1 MMQLYKLRGLAYFAV
16 DIVVIMLSWAGATI
30 LHGSGVPSGLLD
42 PVNAAGLIALP
53 AVYIIPFFFCKIYQV
68 LWEKSYVKDVYRLLL
83 ADALGGALYL
93 AASPLFPLHRPISLA
108 VMTALFAIGGTILY
122 RMMLRDFLP
131 RLRRP
136 ADAPGGFFTIGQI
149 PREKKILIVGAGEAG
164 RLVLS
169 EFHRRGIDRH
179 IAGFVDD
186 DSAKVGMIINGRKVF
201 APTSKLPQVIRDRG
215 INEAII
221 AIPSAPRTDVNRVI
235 ALARRDSPAL
245 PVKILPPH
253 TRLFETP
260 LTPDLREIGI
270 TDILDRE
277 EITLDT
283 ASMEKSFAG
292 TTVLVTG
299 AGGSIG
305 AELCKQLLKFRP
317 KKLVALGRGEHSIYT
332 LVRSLEEY
340 LAYQDVK
347 PEIDYRIADVRDA
360 GMMDSVFSELAP
372 QAVFHA
378 AAHKHVP
385 LMEFNE
391 AEAVRNNV
399 GGTMNV
405 LEAAARHGAGRFVL
419 ISTDKAVRPV
429 NVMGATKRAAEIITL
444 ERARS
449 GGPRASIVRFGNVI
463 GSRGSAIPL
472 FREQIERG
480 GPVTVT
486 DPEVTRFFMSIP
498 EAALLV
504 LNAAAYSEGGEIF
517 VLDMGRQYR
526 VLDVAKNL
534 IRLYGL
540 EPERDIHIKITG
552 LRPGEKMY
560 EELSYGENEL
570 APTGNRKIL
579 LLKKE
584 VPEGT
589 GAAIEKFVKEMADI
603 HTRTPIEVRETLR
616 KLVPE
621 YSFDAGELARR
632 GRGRLAT

>member
-1 MMQLYKLRGLAYFAV
+1 MNLLIRPTALAYLAF
-16 DIVVIMLSWAGATI
+16 DIV
-30 LHGSGVPSGLLD
+30 
-42 PVNAAGLIALP
+42 LIAASWTISRALFTFGISFP
-53 AVYIIPFFFCKIYQV
+53 TGIHDVTALGVMGASFIVPFLAGRVYGV
-68 LWEKSYVKDVYRLLL
+68 LWSHSYVKDVYRLLL
-83 ADALGGALYL
+83 ACAAGALFFIGGLAMAGVPAPPSMALL
-93 AASPLFPLHRPISLA
+93 AALIASGLA
-108 VMTALFAIGGTILY
+108 VLY
-122 RMMLRDFLP
+122 RMIIRDFLP
-131 RLRRP
+131 RLRRGP
-136 ADAPGGFFTIGQI
+136 ASHGGFFTIGQL
-149 PREKKILIVGAGEAG
+149 PREKKILIIGAGEAG

-186 DSAKVGMIINGRKVF
+186 DPGKAGMIINGKKVF
-201 APTSKLPQVIRDRG
+201 ATTSKLPQVVRDRG

-221 AIPSAPRTDVNRVI
+221 AFPSASRGTVNRVI
-235 ALARRDSPAL
+235 ALARRFDPSL

-253 TRLFETP
+253 TKLFENP

-277 EITLDT
+277 EISLDT
-283 ASMEKSFAG
+283 EAMERTFAG
-292 TTVLVTG
+292 KTVLITG

-305 AELCKQLLKFRP
+305 SELCKQILKFRV

-332 LVRSLEEY
+332 LVRSLTEY
-340 LAYQDVK
+340 LAYQEDK
-347 PEIDYRIADVRDA
+347 PEMDYRVADVRDA
-360 GMMDSVFSELAP
+360 AMLETIFASVKPDL
-372 QAVFHA
+372 VFHA

-399 GGTMNV
+399 GGARNV
-405 LEAAARHGAGRFVL
+405 LEASARHGVGRFVL
-419 ISTDKAVRPV
+419 VSTDKAVRPV
-429 NVMGATKRAAEIITL
+429 NVMGATKRAAEIL
-444 ERARS
+444 ALQYCREKGLPA
-449 GGPRASIVRFGNVI
+449 AIVRFGNVI

-486 DPEVTRFFMSIP
+486 HPEVTRFFMSIP

-526 VLDVAKNL
+526 VMEVAESL

-540 EPERDIHIKITG
+540 EPGRDIAIEITG

-579 LLKKE
+579 VLKN
-584 VPEGT
+584 EG
-589 GAAIEKFVKEMADI
+589 ASRCADAIERFLAGLEHVHEKSP
-603 HTRTPIEVRETLR
+603 REVREALR
-616 KLVPE
+616 LLVPE
-621 YSFDAGELARR
+621 YAFEGEELPRR
-632 GRGRLAT
+632 DPGRLAT